1 MANLVPPSAAAVLAD
16 AVEAYVS
23 DRLSRA
29 ELRPISARQLRWRL
43 GTLVAACPPG
53 LAVADLDREA
63 LLDWQ
68 RTIAAHRPA
77 TRRAYLSTVRTF
89 CRWAVAEGL
98 LGADPTRGLA
108 VREPRS
114 VPRALS
120 APEMGR
126 LRAVLPDLRAR
137 LVVALMAREGLRC
150 AEVSGLGVADWDR
163 AAGSLRVH
171 GKGGHVRVLPL
182 AGDVEMLLA
191 GWVGERRS
199 GPLVGLKPA
208 TLSTLVAGWMAAAG
222 IKGGRYDGIS
232 AHALRHTAASDF
244 YDRTRDI
251 RAAQRLLGHANL
263 GTTDRYLRHADD
275 QALRAGLN
283 PVLSLPQTEHHLPQT
298 VPHAQPGKA
307 SDSSSVRAGKHR
319 APDPAPARPRL
330 VLVASQPPPKPS
342 GRRITPPGPVSKRP
356 ARACDD
362 AELAA
367 ARQRVAAAAAA
378 EEEAAAALAAARAER
393 LAANQAVA
401 ALADAA
407 RLYWDTDLPVG
418 EIAARL
424 GLPPSHRRTVYRLAG
439 PRVGECP
446 RCGYPQATRYSRGA
460 DPPAVSCPACH
471 GGAPRR
477 ELNERLRRELNERL
491 RRELLR

>member
-1 MANLVPPSAAAVLAD
+1 MPNLVPPSEAAVLAD

-43 GTLVAACPPG
+43 GTLVASCPPG
-53 LAVADLDREA
+53 LAVAALDREA

-68 RTIAAHRPA
+68 RIIAAHRPA

-89 CRWAVAEGL
+89 CRWAVSEGL
-98 LGADPTRGLA
+98 LPADPTRGLA

-120 APEMGR
+120 AAEMGR
-126 LRAVLPDLRAR
+126 LRAVLPDVRAR

-199 GPLVGLKPA
+199 GPLVGVKAA

-244 YDRTRDI
+244 YDRTRDM

-283 PVLSLPQTEHHLPQT
+283 PEWPSKSAGHHKGE
-298 VPHAQPGKA
+298 GKA
-307 SDSSSVRAGKHR
+307 SDSRSVTGEDLM
-319 APDPAPARPRL
+319 APVPARPRL
-330 VLVASQPPPKPS
+330 VLVASQPAPKPS
-342 GRRITPPGPVSKRP
+342 GRRITPPGPVSSRP
-356 ARACDD
+356 SRACDD

-378 EEEAAAALAAARAER
+378 EEKAAAALAAARAER
-393 LAANQAVA
+393 VAANQAVA
-401 ALADAA
+401 VLADAA
-407 RLYWDTDLPVG
+407 RLYWDTDMPVG
-418 EIAARL
+418 EIAALL
-424 GLPPSHRRTVYRLAG
+424 GLRPSQKHTVYRLVG
-439 PRVGECP
+439 PRPGECP
-446 RCGYPQATRYSRGA
+446 RCGFPQATIYSRGA
-460 DPPAVSCPACH
+460 DAGAVSCPACGL
-471 GGAPRR
+471 GGPRC
-477 ELNERLRRELNERL
+477 ETAEQAAQRLDGLLGRRPI
-491 RRELLR
+491 